1 MGFSQQEWS
10 TAFSLIDNEGTRFG
24 FPERRNRSVIVGS
37 FNTLKLGNAAD
48 DKKRWDFLS
57 LVCDRFDLLAL
68 QEVMDDLSGLNR
80 LVDALDDD
88 YQVLVS
94 DATGAAPGDRGL
106 RERLAFVYRDSRL
119 SRDEVAS
126 DITYDRSRV
135 VKSLYENR
143 TQWIAW
149 IEDFTQRVEKAKAN
163 NQRVPRLSKEALPEF
178 LTFIRTPH
186 CGAFTIRGRS
196 GHAGVPFI
204 AINAHTLYGN
214 DKRERRAEFF
224 ALLEWLV
231 SRAKRGDRLYHRNM
245 LLMADLNMEFD
256 AADTQRA
263 TIDDRIRSLNN
274 GRLSAAAAARVNFP
288 YLSAH
293 PQKGLMTTNARK
305 TQTYDHIAFFIS
317 PSEINLPRVPENQ
330 LAGNNVDG
338 YDYGVVDFASLFA
351 EVRFGDSNVGNL
363 TSAQQ
368 TQLYKACKDDVSDH
382 MPIWVRLSIPG
393 A

>member
-10 TAFSLIDNEGTRFG
+10 TAFNLIDNEGTRFG

-37 FNTLKLGNAAD
+37 FNTLKLGDAGD

-106 RERLAFVYRDSRL
+106 RERLAFVYRESRL

-143 TQWIAW
+143 TKWIAW

-163 NQRVPRLSKEALPEF
+163 NQRVPSLSKEALPEF

-293 PQKGLMTTNARK
+293 PKKGLMTTNARK

-317 PSEINLPRVPENQ
+317 PSETNLPRVPENQ
-330 LAGNNVDG
+330 LAGSNVDG

-351 EVRFGDSNVGNL
+351 EVRFGDSNVDNL

>member
-1 MGFSQQEWS
+1 MGFSQQEWN
-10 TAFSLIDNEGTRFG
+10 TAFSLIDSDGARFG

-37 FNTLKLGNAAD
+37 FNTLKLGNAGD
-48 DKKRWDFLS
+48 DKKRWDFFS

-80 LVDALDDD
+80 LVAALDDD

-143 TQWIAW
+143 TKWIAW
-149 IEDFTQRVEKAKAN
+149 IENYTKRVEEAHAQN
-163 NQRVPRLSKEALPEF
+163 RRAPSLSKEALPEF

-196 GHAGVPFI
+196 GHTGIPFI

-214 DKRERRAEFF
+214 DPSERRGEFF

-245 LLMADLNMEFD
+245 ILMADLNMEFD
-256 AADTQRA
+256 DVKTQRT
-263 TIDDRIRSLNN
+263 TIDNRIRVLNK
-274 GRLSAAAAARVNFP
+274 GRLSAAKAALVNFP

-317 PSEINLPRVPENQ
+317 PSEKNLPRVPENQ
-330 LAGNNVDG
+330 NAGKSVDG

-351 EVRFGDSNVGNL
+351 EVRFGDSNVENL
-363 TSAQQ
+363 TNRQA

-382 MPIWVRLSIPG
+382 MPIWVRLPIPG